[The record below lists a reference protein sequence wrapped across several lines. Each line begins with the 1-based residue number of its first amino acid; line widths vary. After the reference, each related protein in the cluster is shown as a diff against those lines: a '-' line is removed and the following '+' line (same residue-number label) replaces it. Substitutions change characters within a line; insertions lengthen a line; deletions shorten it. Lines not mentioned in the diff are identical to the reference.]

1 MRSGEKATAG
11 GLLDRSSLHV
21 RVVDALRRMIV
32 TGELAPGERIVESD
46 LAERLGVSRTPM
58 REAIKTLVL
67 DGLVDSP
74 IHRGARVKPLELSEV
89 DALFEVIAIV
99 EALAAEQATRRID
112 PADLTDLL
120 ALHDRMH
127 DFYEQGDRETYFEL
141 NTTIHERIVALAGNP
156 ILSDVHARL
165 MLRARRGRYLAI
177 FSADRWR
184 QAVAEHDA
192 LMAAM
197 RDGDA
202 EKAFD
207 VWRAHLMNTGEAV
220 RQSISAQPAMR

>member
-1 MRSGEKATAG
+1 MISVEKASAG
-11 GLLDRSSLHV
+11 GPLDRISLHD

-32 TGELAPGERIVESD
+32 TGELAPGARIVESD

-74 IHRGARVKPLELSEV
+74 IHRGARVKPLESSEV
-89 DALFEVIAIV
+89 DDLFDVIAII
-99 EALAAEQATRRID
+99 EASAAERATRRITP
-112 PADLTDLL
+112 PALVELQ
-120 ALHDRMH
+120 AMHDRMH
-127 DFYEQGDRETYFEL
+127 RLYESGDRDAYFEL
-141 NTTIHERIVALAGNP
+141 NTEIHERIVDLADNP

-184 QAVAEHDA
+184 QAVSEHDA

-197 RDGDA
+197 LDQDA
-202 EKAFD
+202 AKAFD
-207 VWRAHLMNTGEAV
+207 IWRTHLTNTGEAV
-220 RQSISAQPAMR
+220 RLSLTA

>member
-89 DALFEVIAIV
+89 DALFDGHRQR
-99 EALAAEQATRRID
+99 LAH
-112 PADLTDLL
+112 L
-120 ALHDRMH
+120 
-127 DFYEQGDRETYFEL
+127 G
-141 NTTIHERIVALAGNP
+141 
-156 ILSDVHARL
+156 
-165 MLRARRGRYLAI
+165 ARR
-177 FSADRWR
+177 
-184 QAVAEHDA
+184 
-192 LMAAM
+192 
-197 RDGDA
+197 
-202 EKAFD
+202 
-207 VWRAHLMNTGEAV
+207 
-220 RQSISAQPAMR
+220 